1 MLNARLDSMWE
12 QGIYRF
18 GMGANNM
25 GLEELMKEVS
35 SELERLVST
44 KTVVGEAV
52 TIGDTTIIP
61 VTKVSFGF
69 GTGGGEGK
77 NKDREEGFGGGGGA
91 GAKIEPVAFIVIS
104 KNEVRLMSLSGKSDI
119 GVLLESV
126 PGLIEKIKGM
136 RGKKDEG
143 KDEKG
148 KENNGA
154 ENTNENEDTVRI
166 DVEGQ

>member
-1 MLNARLDSMWE
+1 
-12 QGIYRF
+12 
-18 GMGANNM
+18 M
-25 GLEELMKEVS
+25 GLEDLMKEVS

-44 KTVVGEAV
+44 KTVVGDAV

-77 NKDREEGFGGGGGA
+77 SKNNEEGFGGGGAA

-104 KNEVRLMSLSGKSDI
+104 KEETRLMSISGKSDI

-126 PGLIEKIKGM
+126 PGLIDKIKNM
-136 RGKKDEG
+136 KGKKDKV
-143 KDEKG
+143 KD
-148 KENNGA
+148 
-154 ENTNENEDTVRI
+154 NTDTDTADESVGSVEI
-166 DVEGQ
+166 EVEGQ

>member
-1 MLNARLDSMWE
+1 
-12 QGIYRF
+12 
-18 GMGANNM
+18 MGVNSM

-52 TIGDTTIIP
+52 TVGDTTIIP

-104 KNEVRLMSLSGKSDI
+104 KDEVRLMSLSGKSDI

-126 PGLIEKIKGM
+126 PGLIEKIKAM
-136 RGKKDEG
+136 KGKKDKG
-143 KDEKG
+143 KDDKD
-148 KENNGA
+148 KDNNGA
-154 ENTNENEDTVRI
+154 ENTNETEEAVKI